1 MWSLSS
7 AEYSDV
13 LSLLSLPLSWHK
25 IHIKYHKI
33 TAKPAIAA
41 LLLTLYLLCWTIALH
56 RSSHSLR
63 SSIAWMGI
71 MAPQGSLVISCHFV
85 ISCSFRLRRSLM
97 CLPAA
102 GKSCRIRFIAPQQHQ
117 SISTKA
123 LRHFVFTVMPLVS
136 FCIHLLIFNRVCS
149 CLFLC

>member
-1 MWSLSS
+1 MERC
-7 AEYSDV
+7 A
-13 LSLLSLPLSWHK
+13 LLTFLTFLTFILAQDP
-25 IHIKYHKI
+25 HKI

-63 SSIAWMGI
+63 SSITLMGI
-71 MAPQGSLVISCHFV
+71 MAPQGSLLSSLVISCHFV

-136 FCIHLLIFNRVCS
+136 FCIH
-149 CLFLC
+149 